1 MDRFSGVFGNKDN
14 IAMFSSLI
22 EAGKLSHAYLLA
34 GAEGSGKKTL
44 ALSVAAALAS
54 KTSDENTVRRITDGY
69 CPDVSLVNPPEDKK
83 TTGVDTVREFI
94 SKVAL
99 SPEELEFKMYI
110 FDKADRLTPQ
120 AQNSLLKVIEEP
132 PADVYIILLCEE
144 PSSMLKTVRSRVQ
157 TVFMEKFSPAR
168 IAEFFRRNGGVDT
181 YEDKFDFAARL
192 CRGAIGKVK
201 ELVSDEKAFSLYE
214 SVGELVVLQ
223 TQKLRGASYF
233 DFIKKISDLSVSRDD
248 FLVLTDYLLLA
259 YRDVIAVKANENEDT
274 VFFTKE
280 RAAALS
286 DSIAMDSL
294 EISAEAVSKISQ
306 GTQFNTNI
314 NISSAYLASLL
325 WNAV

>member
-1 MDRFSGVFGNKDN
+1 MELFSGIFGNKEN

-22 EAGKLSHAYLLA
+22 DAGRLSHAYLLA

-44 ALSVAAALAS
+44 ALAVAAALAA
-54 KTSDENTVRRITDGY
+54 KTSDEKTARRILDGY
-69 CPDVSLVNPPEDKK
+69 CPDVSFVNPPEDKK

-132 PADVYIILLCEE
+132 PADVYIFLLCEE

-157 TVFMEKFSPAR
+157 TVFMERFSPCE
-168 IAEFFRRNGGVDT
+168 ITEYFRQNGGVDT
-181 YEDKFDFAARL
+181 YGERFEFASRL
-192 CRGAIGKVK
+192 CRGAIGKVIALARDDK
-201 ELVSDEKAFSLYE
+201 CFSLYE
-214 SVGELVVLQ
+214 SIGMMIGMQ
-223 TQKLRGASYF
+223 AQKLRGASYF
-233 DFIKKISDLSVSRDD
+233 DFIKIISDFSGSRDD
-248 FLVLTDYLLLA
+248 FLLLTDYLLLA
-259 YRDVIAVKANENEDT
+259 YRDIIAVKVSESEDT

-280 RAAALS
+280 RATELS
-286 DSIAMDSL
+286 YSIAMESL
-294 EISAEAVSKISQ
+294 EISVGAVSKVSQ
-306 GTQFNTNI
+306 GAQFNANI
-314 NISSAYLASLL
+314 NISSAHLASLL

>member
-1 MDRFSGVFGNKDN
+1 MDQFSGIFGNKEN

-22 EAGKLSHAYLLA
+22 EAGKLSHAYLFA
-34 GAEGSGKKTL
+34 GAEGSGKKKL
-44 ALSVAAALAS
+44 AVAVAAALAS
-54 KTSDENTVRRITDGY
+54 KTSGEKTVSRIRDGY

-83 TTGVDTVREFI
+83 TTGVETVREFI

-132 PADVYIILLCEE
+132 PADVYIFLLCEE
-144 PSSMLKTVRSRVQ
+144 PSSMLKTVRSRMQ
-157 TVFMEKFSPAR
+157 TVFMERFSPAQ
-168 IAEFFRRNGGVDT
+168 ITEFFKRNGDVET
-181 YEDKFDFAARL
+181 YGERFDFASRL

-201 ELVSDEKAFSLYE
+201 DIVADEKAFSLYE
-214 SVGELVVLQ
+214 SVGEIIDLQ

-233 DFIKKISDLSVSRDD
+233 DFTKKISDLSGSRDD
-248 FLVLTDYLLLA
+248 FSSLTDYLLLA
-259 YRDVIAVKANENEDT
+259 YRDIIAVKASENEDT

-280 RAAALS
+280 RAASLS
-286 DSIAMDSL
+286 DRIAMDSL
-294 EISAEAVSKISQ
+294 EISAEAVSRIIQ

-314 NISSAYLASLL
+314 NISSAHLASQL